1 MDIEYRRNDKIIRRK
16 FYQYLVPTV
25 LMVLAMQFGSLAD
38 AIVIGNFLGDG
49 ALSAASLALPVVFL
63 VEIPGMMIGTGASI
77 IGANFIGKRLIKEAS
92 QTFKLAMFLSFA
104 VSLIFIPIGA
114 LAGDAVA
121 KLFAGSFVDLAP
133 MISQYIQVY
142 AYQAPLLGIGI
153 TLAYFLSSDNNPN
166 LGAAFFAICNVV
178 HIGAEILFCRFLDI
192 SVAMWGVAAST
203 GIGMLAGML
212 VFIPDMKSKRRVVD
226 LKIPFKGS
234 FALVKP
240 LLRAGSSSGALTA
253 LLFVYSLVL
262 NIAAINFLS
271 DLEMPLY
278 AMLTNFSF
286 VVDIFVIGIL
296 QIMPSVVASLFGEKD
311 YFGVRSVCRRVFLL
325 AMGTTV
331 VLTVISIAF
340 PQLFFTIFGVD
351 LSALQAGLSID
362 PLFVVRIYCISF
374 LAYTGNK
381 FIVYYYPSILKNAPA
396 VLDNAVR
403 VGLIGPI
410 SVFFL
415 MKFLSISGFAYG
427 AIIMEVATIIIVI
440 VFITIAKR
448 VGKYTGKGLL
458 LLPSTSKNEA
468 QIDLSIPAKEE
479 EISKIIE
486 DLQHYA
492 FEIGKDEKAAAMLA
506 LASEEIIANTIAYGY
521 RFKGGSRYID
531 VNLSRTEAGL
541 LVRIRDDG
549 VAFDPTNYVPGD
561 EEEMKFHG
569 IEVVRKVASDFKY
582 LRLLNTNNTIMEI
595 ALAK

>member
-1 MDIEYRRNDKIIRRK
+1 M
-16 FYQYLVPTV
+16 
-25 LMVLAMQFGSLAD
+25 
-38 AIVIGNFLGDG
+38 
-49 ALSAASLALPVVFL
+49 
-63 VEIPGMMIGTGASI
+63 
-77 IGANFIGKRLIKEAS
+77 
-92 QTFKLAMFLSFA
+92 
-104 VSLIFIPIGA
+104 
-114 LAGDAVA
+114 
-121 KLFAGSFVDLAP
+121 
-133 MISQYIQVY
+133 
-142 AYQAPLLGIGI
+142 
-153 TLAYFLSSDNNPN
+153 
-166 LGAAFFAICNVV
+166 
-178 HIGAEILFCRFLDI
+178 
-192 SVAMWGVAAST
+192 
-203 GIGMLAGML
+203 
-212 VFIPDMKSKRRVVD
+212 
-226 LKIPFKGS
+226 
-234 FALVKP
+234 
-240 LLRAGSSSGALTA
+240 
-253 LLFVYSLVL
+253 
-262 NIAAINFLS
+262 
-271 DLEMPLY
+271 
-278 AMLTNFSF
+278 
-286 VVDIFVIGIL
+286 
-296 QIMPSVVASLFGEKD
+296 
-311 YFGVRSVCRRVFLL
+311 
-325 AMGTTV
+325 
-331 VLTVISIAF
+331 
-340 PQLFFTIFGVD
+340 
-351 LSALQAGLSID
+351 
-362 PLFVVRIYCISF
+362 VRIYCISF